1 MHRSFIALCGVLGWL
16 CFGSPAMAAEPLL
29 PFVTQ
34 TAGGYELVLL
44 SEGDA
49 AASTDILLDAG
60 PELLR
65 EVAPY
70 GTYPGAINVF
80 LLRGKD
86 RNILIDTGFGTTLF
100 SDLERLGMTPADIDA
115 VLLTHMH
122 PDHIGG
128 LMRDG
133 TAAFPRAEL
142 FVAKQERAYWTD
154 PANTGEAFG
163 GVRQVLAAY
172 EGRVQ
177 VFSPGPLEQMEEVLP
192 EVRAGAAFGHT
203 PGHTVFLAGA
213 LDSHVLVWGD
223 VTHAMAVQMPAPQV
237 AVVYDVDPEA
247 AVASRMN
254 VLRYAAGR
262 GIIVTGMHI
271 PSPAF
276 GVLSNNGQGGFV
288 FTPVR

>member
-1 MHRSFIALCGVLGWL
+1 MHRSFIALCVAFGWL
-16 CFGSPAMAAEPLL
+16 CAGFPVMAADSLL

-34 TAGGYELVLL
+34 TSGGYELVLL

-49 AASTDILLDAG
+49 TGSTDILLDAS

-80 LLRGKD
+80 LLKGKD

-100 SDLERLGMTPADIDA
+100 SDLDRLGMNPADIDA

-128 LMRDG
+128 LLRSG
-133 TAAFPRAEL
+133 TAAFPKAEL
-142 FVAKQERAYWTD
+142 FVAEQEHAYWTD
-154 PANTGEAFG
+154 PANTGEAFDG
-163 GVRQVLAAY
+163 ARQVLAAY
-172 EGRVQ
+172 DGRVR
-177 VFSPGPLEQMEEVLP
+177 VFSPGPLEQMEEILP
-192 EVRAGAAFGHT
+192 EIKAGAAFGHT
-203 PGHTVFLAGA
+203 PGHTVFLTGA
-213 LDSHVLVWGD
+213 TDDHVLVWGD
-223 VTHAMAVQMPAPQV
+223 STHAMAVQMPAPQV

-254 VLRYAAGR
+254 VLRYAASR

-271 PSPAF
+271 AAPGF
-276 GVLSNNGQGGFV
+276 GVISDNGQGGFV